1 MKNLISGY
9 ICSSKLVKERIAE
22 LSDQRKT
29 LVRGGQQALADELL
43 LDRRIRLLYE
53 EYEQMQEIIAHLDS
67 YSRRVGS
74 RGET

>member
-1 MKNLISGY
+1 MNVLISGY
-9 ICSSKLVKERIAE
+9 VQSCELVKKRIAE
-22 LSDQRKT
+22 LTAERRA
-29 LVRGGQQALADELL
+29 LVKNGEQALADELH

-74 RGET
+74 RGEA